1 MGSLPGDDVRR
12 DAAYHPHRMDD
23 STHAPS
29 LLAAVRILA
38 RGGDLVTRLAALAA
52 EAGTAASARC
62 SLVLL
67 YDPEAAV
74 IARPDGTGVALD
86 DAGADLVASV
96 VNGRLPAWD
105 VALGAVLAGELEE
118 LLAAAHA

>member
-1 MGSLPGDDVRR
+1 
-12 DAAYHPHRMDD
+12 MDD

-67 YDPEAAV
+67 YDPEVAV

-86 DAGADLVASV
+86 DAGADLVAHV

-105 VALGAVLAGELEE
+105 VALGEALAG
-118 LLAAAHA
+118 